1 MNKNIT
7 IIGINYFPEDSSIGL
22 YTTEMAENLVSK
34 GYHVSVIT
42 GFPYYPQW
50 KIRSDYKSKN
60 YLFKETINGVR
71 VYRSKQFVPQNPTF
85 FKRILHM
92 ISFTFGNFIN
102 LFKVSKPDVVI
113 SIIPFTTSA
122 FLGWILK
129 KRYGS
134 KLWIHIQDFEF
145 DIAIN
150 SGLLKGNKKWIING
164 LNWIEKKILKR
175 ADIASSISYGM
186 LQKLQLK
193 TSAKNYYLPN
203 WVDVSLFNISKNI
216 SHEYLNSN
224 KFKILY
230 SGNIGTKQD
239 WEFFF
244 KFLSAL
250 KNIENVEVI
259 IIGEGAEKENVL
271 REINKYSFVSHYN
284 LIPYEELPMLLSSA
298 DLHILFQ
305 KNEVIDAVMPSKLLG
320 MMASSR
326 PSIVTGNLDSEVAK
340 IFKESNVGYFFES
353 NSPTEV
359 INCIL
364 SLQENTILGD
374 EIGKNARNFVFD
386 KFSKA
391 KVLNGFIDQIDIL

>member
-164 LNWIEKKILKR
+164 LNWFEKKIFEK
-175 ADIASSISYGM
+175 ADITSTISYGM
-186 LQKLQLK
+186 LQKLQVK
-193 TSAKNYYLPN
+193 TSYNNYYLPN

-305 KNEVIDAVMPSKLLG
+305 KNDIIDAVMPSKLLG

-326 PSIVTGNLDSEVAK
+326 PSIVTGNLGSEAAK

-364 SLQENTILGD
+364 SLQGNAILGD
-374 EIGKNARNFVFD
+374 QIGKNARNFVFD
-386 KFSKA
+386 KFSKV
-391 KVLNGFIDQIDIL
+391 KVLNKFIDQIDVL